1 MFKRYTR
8 PIMAVCLLGFFLTP
22 AHGQQEMAKQEMA
35 KQEMAKQEMA
45 KQEAAKQEAAK
56 QEAVKQEALKVGDKA
71 PDFVVETLAG
81 TKFKLSNQFGKDGKP
96 TILLFSRANW

>member
-8 PIMAVCLLGFFLTP
+8 PIMAVCLLGFLLTP
-22 AHGQQEMAKQEMA
+22 AHGQQETAKQEMA
-35 KQEMAKQEMA
+35 KQET
-45 KQEAAKQEAAK
+45 
-56 QEAVKQEALKVGDKA
+56 LKVGDKA
-71 PDFVVETLAG
+71 PDFEVETLAG

>member
-45 KQEAAKQEAAK
+45 KQEMAK

-81 TKFKLSNQFGKDGKP
+81 TKFKLSNQFSKDGKP

>member
-35 KQEMAKQEMA
+35 KQEMAKQEA
-45 KQEAAKQEAAK
+45 VK
-56 QEAVKQEALKVGDKA
+56 QEAVKQEAGKQEALKVGDKA

>member
-35 KQEMAKQEMA
+35 KQEMAKQEA
-45 KQEAAKQEAAK
+45 VK

-81 TKFKLSNQFGKDGKP
+81 TKFKLSNQFSKDGKP

>member
-35 KQEMAKQEMA
+35 KQEMAKQEA
-45 KQEAAKQEAAK
+45 VK

>member
-35 KQEMAKQEMA
+35 KQEAV
-45 KQEAAKQEAAK
+45 K

>member
-35 KQEMAKQEMA
+35 KQEMV
-45 KQEAAKQEAAK
+45 K

>member
-35 KQEMAKQEMA
+35 KQEM
-45 KQEAAKQEAAK
+45 AKQEAAK

>member
-22 AHGQQEMAKQEMA
+22 AHGQQEMV
-35 KQEMAKQEMA
+35 
-45 KQEAAKQEAAK
+45 K

>member
-35 KQEMAKQEMA
+35 KQEMAKQEM
-45 KQEAAKQEAAK
+45 AK

>member
-1 MFKRYTR
+1 M
-8 PIMAVCLLGFFLTP
+8 
-22 AHGQQEMAKQEMA
+22 GQQET
-35 KQEMAKQEMA
+35 AKQEMA
-45 KQEAAKQEAAK
+45 KQEAVKQEAVKQEAVK

>member
-35 KQEMAKQEMA
+35 KQEMVKQEMV
-45 KQEAAKQEAAK
+45 K

>member
-22 AHGQQEMAKQEMA
+22 AHGQQEMAKQEM
-35 KQEMAKQEMA
+35 
-45 KQEAAKQEAAK
+45 AK

>member
-35 KQEMAKQEMA
+35 KQEMAKQEA
-45 KQEAAKQEAAK
+45 VKQEMAK

>member
-8 PIMAVCLLGFFLTP
+8 PIMAVCLLGFFLAP
-22 AHGQQEMAKQEMA
+22 AHGQQEM
-35 KQEMAKQEMA
+35 
-45 KQEAAKQEAAK
+45 AK

-81 TKFKLSNQFGKDGKP
+81 TKFKLSNQFSKDGKP

>member
-22 AHGQQEMAKQEMA
+22 AHGQQEMA

>member
-22 AHGQQEMAKQEMA
+22 AHGQQET
-35 KQEMAKQEMA
+35 A
-45 KQEAAKQEAAK
+45 KQEAVK

>member
-35 KQEMAKQEMA
+35 KQEMAKQE
-45 KQEAAKQEAAK
+45 
-56 QEAVKQEALKVGDKA
+56 AVKQEALKVGDKA

-81 TKFKLSNQFGKDGKP
+81 TKFKLSNQFSKDGKP

>member
-35 KQEMAKQEMA
+35 KQE
-45 KQEAAKQEAAK
+45 
-56 QEAVKQEALKVGDKA
+56 AVKQEALKVGDKA

-81 TKFKLSNQFGKDGKP
+81 TKFKLSNQFSKDGKP

>member
-35 KQEMAKQEMA
+35 KQE
-45 KQEAAKQEAAK
+45 AAKQEAVK

-81 TKFKLSNQFGKDGKP
+81 TKFKLSNQFSKDGKP

>member
-22 AHGQQEMAKQEMA
+22 AHGQQEMAKQEM
-35 KQEMAKQEMA
+35 
-45 KQEAAKQEAAK
+45 AKQEAAK

>member
-35 KQEMAKQEMA
+35 KQEMAKQEMV
-45 KQEAAKQEAAK
+45 K

>member
-35 KQEMAKQEMA
+35 KQEMV
-45 KQEAAKQEAAK
+45 K

-81 TKFKLSNQFGKDGKP
+81 TKFKLSNQFSKDGKP

>member
-22 AHGQQEMAKQEMA
+22 AHGQQEMAKQQMA
-35 KQEMAKQEMA
+35 KQEMVKQEMV
-45 KQEAAKQEAAK
+45 K

>member
-35 KQEMAKQEMA
+35 KQEAA

>member
-22 AHGQQEMAKQEMA
+22 AHGQ
-35 KQEMAKQEMA
+35 QEMAKQEMA

>member
-35 KQEMAKQEMA
+35 KQEM
-45 KQEAAKQEAAK
+45 AK

>member
-45 KQEAAKQEAAK
+45 KQEA
-56 QEAVKQEALKVGDKA
+56 LKVGDKA

>member
-35 KQEMAKQEMA
+35 KQE
-45 KQEAAKQEAAK
+45 AAKQEAVK

>member
-35 KQEMAKQEMA
+35 KQEMAKQE
-45 KQEAAKQEAAK
+45 AAKQEAVK

>member
-8 PIMAVCLLGFFLTP
+8 PIMAVCLLGFLLTP
-22 AHGQQEMAKQEMA
+22 AHGQQETAKQEMA
-35 KQEMAKQEMA
+35 KQEMAKQET
-45 KQEAAKQEAAK
+45 
-56 QEAVKQEALKVGDKA
+56 LKVGDKA
-71 PDFVVETLAG
+71 PDFEVETLAG